1 MGMRVKRY
9 ASALLFFILAV
20 STPVAAGDYN
30 PDQILTFTRFLIGK
44 QEYYRA
50 LVELKRLNSYH
61 PGFLAP
67 AAYHVTELY
76 LLSKGK
82 QFPDIL
88 NTAMP
93 SGDPF
98 LASAGLI
105 FKCDAAIG
113 ASDNTGLESLLA
125 SWQYGADPFFDRCVR
140 KRQLYA
146 SLISGTYD
154 AAGGICGPPEVPDYG
169 ACRELIGWARSGIPG
184 EKKPWLAAVLGLVPG
199 AGYLYSGEIA
209 TGVFAF
215 LLIAADAVLTYFA
228 FSTRNDVIGYFSG
241 AIGGLFY
248 AGSIAGGYFAASRY
262 NVKRFETA
270 GSSLSARMKLESDRE
285 DIFNRYGIGSDGKP

>member
-1 MGMRVKRY
+1 MKNTILFSVLCIFLWQ
-9 ASALLFFILAV
+9 AAPVSADDYSADGLLR
-20 STPVAAGDYN
+20 
-30 PDQILTFTRFLIGK
+30 FTRFLIGR

-61 PGFLAP
+61 PGFIAP
-67 AAYHVTELY
+67 AAFHVTELY

-88 NTAMP
+88 NTTMP
-93 SGDPF
+93 TGDPV
-98 LASAGLI
+98 LSYAGLI

-113 ASDNTGLESLLA
+113 VSDNAGLESLLA

-146 SLISGTYD
+146 SLISGTYE

-241 AIGGLFY
+241 VIGGLFY

-262 NVKRFETA
+262 NVKRFEAA

>member
-1 MGMRVKRY
+1 VERF
-9 ASALLFFILAV
+9 ASALLFLTLAV
-20 STPVAAGDYN
+20 PIPAAAGDYG
-30 PDQILTFTRFLIGK
+30 PDKLLSFARYLIGR

-61 PGFLAP
+61 PGFLTPVAF
-67 AAYHVTELY
+67 HVTELY

-82 QFPDIL
+82 QYPDIIGATL
-88 NTAMP
+88 P
-93 SGDPF
+93 SGDPV
-98 LASAGLI
+98 LAAAGLI

-113 ASDNTGLESLLA
+113 ASDNAGLESLLA
-125 SWQYGADPFFDRCVR
+125 SWQYGADPFFDRCIK
-140 KRQLYA
+140 KRRLYT
-146 SLISGTYD
+146 SLISGKYD
-154 AAGGICGPPEVPDYG
+154 PAGGICGPPEVPDYG
-169 ACRELIGWARSGIPG
+169 ACRDLIGWARSGIPG

-228 FSTRNDVIGYFSG
+228 FRTHNDVIGYFSG
-241 AIGGLFY
+241 AVGGLFY

-285 DIFNRYGIGSDGKP
+285 DIFKRYGIGSDGKP